1 MIATFLIYKKFLL
14 NSDLFLENTHYFL
27 YSILLPVSFSLY
39 IFYFKKNNFEIKEI
53 LYLIIMIFIF
63 YFTSLV
69 MYFSFNLLFFLY
81 GNFCASDDVQFVF
94 LNLLILMLWILQK
107 FLD

>member
-1 MIATFLIYKKFLL
+1 MVDTFLIYKNFLL
-14 NSDLFLENTHYFL
+14 NSDLFLENTYYFL

-53 LYLIIMIFIF
+53 LYLIIIIFIF

-69 MYFSFNLLFFLY
+69 MYFSFNLLFFHY
-81 GNFCASDDVQFVF
+81 ENFCASNAVQFVY
-94 LNLLILMLWILQK
+94 LNSLIPSFSIFSLPLL
-107 FLD
+107 